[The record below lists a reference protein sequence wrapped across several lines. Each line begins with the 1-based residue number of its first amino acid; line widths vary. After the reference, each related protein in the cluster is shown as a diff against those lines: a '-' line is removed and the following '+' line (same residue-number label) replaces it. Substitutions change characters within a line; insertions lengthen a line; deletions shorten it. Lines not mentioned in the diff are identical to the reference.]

1 MNLHIVVLAAGKGQ
15 RMMSSLPKVMHK
27 LAGKP
32 LLQHVL
38 DTAQKLNPSKIHV
51 IYGHGG
57 TSIPEQFSHYDVEW
71 IHQPEQL
78 GTADA
83 VRQALPSLPDIAK
96 VLILYGDVPLLSV
109 ATLEELVDAS
119 KEGLC
124 LLMAE
129 VENPTG
135 LGRIIRDAKED
146 VIGIVEEKDATLEQ
160 LEINEVYSGIL
171 ATTANNLKKWLPKI
185 ERKNQQKEFYL
196 TDVVGFAVRD
206 KLPILDFCPYYEWE
220 IMGIN
225 SRSELAVAERIFQIN
240 QAEQLMKKGVTFF
253 DPERFDLRGELE
265 VGQDVTFDVNVV
277 IEGNVK
283 IGKECVIEPGCIIRN
298 SVIGDRVHI
307 KAFSHLDEVKIDT
320 DCQVGP
326 FARLRPGS
334 QLATGAR
341 IGNFVE
347 VKNSKLGANSK
358 ANHLTY
364 LGDATIGDHV
374 NIGAGTITCNYD
386 GVNKYPTI
394 IGDYA
399 FIGSNTELVAPL
411 TIGAYAT
418 IGAGSTI
425 TKDAPPHQ
433 LTLTR
438 GVQKSIEGW
447 KRPEKKGETGFVS

>member
-1 MNLHIVVLAAGKGQ
+1 MNLHIIILAAGKGQ
-15 RMMSSLPKVMHK
+15 RMFSKLPKVLHK
-27 LAGKP
+27 IAGKP
-32 LLQHVL
+32 LLQHVIE
-38 DTAQKLNPSKIHV
+38 TAQKLDPKRIHV
-51 IYGHGG
+51 VYGNGG
-57 TSIPEQFSHYDVEW
+57 TIIPEQFSQFDVEW
-71 IHQPEQL
+71 VHQPEQL

-83 VRQALPSLPDIAK
+83 VRHALPSIPDIAK
-96 VLILYGDVPLLSV
+96 VLILYGDVPLISV
-109 ATLEELVDAS
+109 STLEEVVDAS
-119 KEGLC
+119 QEGLC

-129 VENPTG
+129 VDEPTG
-135 LGRIIRDAKED
+135 LGRIIRDAKEE
-146 VIGIVEEKDATLEQ
+146 VIGIVEEKDATQEQ
-160 LEINEVYSGIL
+160 LEISEIYSGIL
-171 ATTANNLKKWLPKI
+171 STTANYLKKWLPQI
-185 ERKNQQKEFYL
+185 ERKNQQNEFYL
-196 TDVVGFAVRD
+196 TDVVRLAVRD

-225 SRSELAVAERIFQIN
+225 NRAELAVAERIFQIT

-265 VGQDVTFDVNVV
+265 VGQDVTIDVNVI
-277 IEGNVK
+277 IEGKVK
-283 IGKECVIEPGCIIRN
+283 IGNECTIESGCVIRN
-298 SVIGDRVHI
+298 AEIGDRVHI
-307 KAFSHLDEVKIDT
+307 KAFSHLDDVKIENE
-320 DCQVGP
+320 CQVGP
-326 FARLRPGS
+326 FARLRPGT

-347 VKNSKLGANSK
+347 VKNTKLGANSK

-386 GVNKYPTI
+386 GANKFATI
-394 IGDYA
+394 IEDYA

-411 TIGAYAT
+411 TIGSYAT

-447 KRPEKKGETGFVS
+447 KRPEKK

>member
-1 MNLHIVVLAAGKGQ
+1 MNLHIIILAAGKGQ
-15 RMMSSLPKVMHK
+15 RMFSKLPKVLHQ

-32 LLQHVL
+32 LLQHVIE
-38 DTAQKLNPSKIHV
+38 TAQKLNPKRIHV
-51 IYGHGG
+51 VYGNGG
-57 TSIPEQFSHYDVEW
+57 TLIPEQFSHYDVEW
-71 IHQPEQL
+71 IHQAEQL

-83 VRQALPSLPDIAK
+83 VRHALPSLPDIAK
-96 VLILYGDVPLLSV
+96 VLILYGDVPLISLS
-109 ATLEELVDAS
+109 TLEEVVDAS
-119 KEGLC
+119 QEGLC

-129 VENPTG
+129 VDDPTG
-135 LGRIIRDAKED
+135 LGRIIRDAKDE
-146 VIGIVEEKDATLEQ
+146 VVGIVEEKDATQEQ
-160 LEINEVYSGIL
+160 LEIDEVYSGIL
-171 ATTANNLKKWLPKI
+171 ATTANYLKKWLPQI
-185 ERKNQQKEFYL
+185 EKTNQQKEFYL
-196 TDVVGFAVRD
+196 TDVVRLAVKD

-225 SRSELAVAERIFQIN
+225 NRSELAVAERIFQIT
-240 QAEQLMKKGVTFF
+240 QAERLMKKGVTIF
-253 DPERFDLRGELE
+253 DPERFDLRGQLE
-265 VGQDVTFDVNVV
+265 VGQDVTIDVNVI
-277 IEGNVK
+277 IEGKVK
-283 IGKECVIEPGCIIRN
+283 IGNDCIIESGCVIRN
-298 SVIGDRVHI
+298 AEIGDRVHI
-307 KAFSHLDEVKIDT
+307 KAYSHLDDVKIENE
-320 DCQVGP
+320 CQVGP
-326 FARLRPGS
+326 FARLRPGT

-347 VKNSKLGANSK
+347 VKNTKLGANSK

-386 GVNKYPTI
+386 GANKFPTI
-394 IGDYA
+394 IEDYA

-411 TIGAYAT
+411 TIGSYAT

-447 KRPEKKGETGFVS
+447 KRPEKN

>member
-1 MNLHIVVLAAGKGQ
+1 MNLHIIILAAGKGL
-15 RMMSSLPKVMHK
+15 RMVSELPKVLHK

-32 LLQHVL
+32 LLQHVIE
-38 DTAQKLNPSKIHV
+38 TAKRLNPNKIHV
-51 IYGHGG
+51 VYGNGG
-57 TSIPEQFSHYDVEW
+57 TLLPEQFSQYDVEW

-83 VRQALPSLPDIAK
+83 VRHALPSIPDIAK
-96 VLILYGDVPLLSV
+96 VLILYGDVPLISV

-119 KEGLC
+119 QEGLC
-124 LLMAE
+124 LLMSE
-129 VENPTG
+129 VDDPTG
-135 LGRIIRDAKED
+135 LGRIIRDAKDE

-160 LEINEVYSGIL
+160 REINEIYSGIL
-171 ATTANNLKKWLPKI
+171 STTANQLKKWLPKI
-185 ERKNQQKEFYL
+185 EKQNQQKEFYL
-196 TDVVGFAVRD
+196 TDVVRLAVKD
-206 KLPILDFCPYYEWE
+206 KLPILDFCPYYAWE

-225 SRSELAVAERIFQIN
+225 NRSELAVAERIFQIN

-253 DPERFDLRGELE
+253 DPERFDLRGELD
-265 VGQDVTFDVNVV
+265 VGQDVTIDVNVI
-277 IEGNVK
+277 IEGKVK
-283 IGKECVIEPGCIIRN
+283 IGSGCTIEAGSIIRN
-298 SVIGDRVHI
+298 AEIGDHVHI
-307 KAFSHLDEVKIDT
+307 KAFSHLEDVKIENE
-320 DCQVGP
+320 CQIGP
-326 FARLRPGS
+326 FARLRPGTE
-334 QLATGAR
+334 LATGAR

-347 VKNSKLGANSK
+347 VKNTKLGVNSK

-386 GVNKYPTI
+386 GINKHTTI

-411 TIGAYAT
+411 TIGPYAT

-447 KRPEKKGETGFVS
+447 KRPDKKVSHL